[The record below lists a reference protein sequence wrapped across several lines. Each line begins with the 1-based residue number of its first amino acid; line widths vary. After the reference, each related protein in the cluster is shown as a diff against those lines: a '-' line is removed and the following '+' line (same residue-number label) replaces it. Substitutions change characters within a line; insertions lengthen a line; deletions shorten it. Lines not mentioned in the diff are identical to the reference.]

1 MTWVVVIEIFKTGF
15 SNARTDIR
23 QKTRKKYTPYS
34 VYHASTLTVAIEITL
49 TYSTWILYEQAILNQ
64 GHMMQFQE
72 SIKTCL
78 NKFVDF
84 KGRASRAEFWWFVL
98 FLVLVNF
105 IADAIS
111 DKLQGVIA
119 ILLLLPYLAVA
130 VRRLHDIDKR
140 WYYILWGLVPLI
152 GFLIMLY
159 FYLQKSNPMS
169 NAFGPTPDTL
179 EPPQIP
185 HT

>member
-1 MTWVVVIEIFKTGF
+1 
-15 SNARTDIR
+15 
-23 QKTRKKYTPYS
+23 
-34 VYHASTLTVAIEITL
+34 
-49 TYSTWILYEQAILNQ
+49 
-64 GHMMQFQE
+64 MQFQE

-152 GFLIMLY
+152 GFIIMLY

-169 NAFGPTPDTL
+169 NTFGPTPDTL